1 MQHKLYSMLNSS
13 NLQKKIIAYFL
24 LPEFRT
30 RFPATQKI
38 HKVLHAIH
46 TLQILERINM
56 TDNTVE
62 KKHKM
67 VERKIF
73 LTFCI
78 PIFVASSGLPCVSA
92 TNIKLIK
99 NQYAM
104 EFLPSAN
111 NQLVSAKL
119 SQYVLGSSFF

>member
-1 MQHKLYSMLNSS
+1 MLNSS

-62 KKHKM
+62 KKTQNGKTKNILNILYSYIRGIIRLAM
-67 VERKIF
+67 RKCDQYQTYQKSVRNGIS
-73 LTFCI
+73 
-78 PIFVASSGLPCVSA
+78 PIC
-92 TNIKLIK
+92 K
-99 NQYAM
+99 
-104 EFLPSAN
+104 
-111 NQLVSAKL
+111 
-119 SQYVLGSSFF
+119 